1 MLAANASKSM
11 KRKSKF
17 VTYTPRFAAIAMLAS
32 ALFSSPGLA
41 QEQVASSEEKKP
53 KRGNRLMEEV
63 IVVAQK
69 RSENAQDVPIA
80 LAAFSNEKLDAMGI
94 DDAKD
99 LAQFTPGMYY
109 GQTVNFAVIY
119 IRGVGSDAFLPDSD
133 PSVATYIDGIYYPF
147 ANGQSQAFGAV
158 ERIEVLKGPQGTLFG
173 RNSTGGA
180 INIITKSPGDVTEVS
195 LQASYERFDTLSRRV
210 HLSAPVNDQLAF
222 SFSYTATDAE
232 NYYDCTRGDG
242 NGGFETCPDEQSEG
256 YRYKMRLT
264 PRDDMELNLAYIK
277 FDQYGV
283 SSTAMPNVAPS
294 LLSQV
299 QGIQAAEDDY
309 EVKVNVPSY
318 FSLDNDVFY
327 GQFVWNTDW
336 FDLKLLGSWQEIVT
350 DNVYDFDGSEQPFI
364 LFDAK
369 GQFAD
374 VKTQEIQIVSNENS
388 PAWLD
393 WIVGAFHIN
402 QEAGFPINSLGA
414 AGLDTLISDVTSLF
428 PPGAQDAIDA
438 FLATIGA
445 PNGSVALVSLQ
456 AAESKAYFAQTT
468 IRMFDDV
475 LALTLGGRYQEE
487 TRKVIES
494 SSNLLNAD
502 GSFTEIQ
509 SYRGTSNDDNNFSPK
524 VSLAYTPWDDVMFY
538 ASYTQGFKSGT
549 YNTVNVYDPP
559 EFVEA
564 ETVTTYELGL
574 KSQFFDRA
582 LTFNA
587 AIFENT
593 IDNLQ
598 VQFISLLSGGAVSLE
613 NAGGAKIK
621 GVDMDLQWVPLP
633 NLNPNMVLAL
643 SGSYLDS
650 EYTEYEDGSGYNEG
664 DGLYNGGTGNFTGN
678 RVTRTPEFSGSF
690 GVNQLIN
697 LGDFGELELNSTVYY
712 NDGFFFLAQ
721 NSDISWEENYYI
733 VDASVSLLHFGSN
746 VRLTAFGKNLNGAK
760 YNYSQFHTDAGR
772 SDYLAPPTSFGLRVA
787 WDWADE

>member
-1 MLAANASKSM
+1 M
-11 KRKSKF
+11 
-17 VTYTPRFAAIAMLAS
+17 
-32 ALFSSPGLA
+32 
-41 QEQVASSEEKKP
+41 
-53 KRGNRLMEEV
+53 
-63 IVVAQK
+63 
-69 RSENAQDVPIA
+69 
-80 LAAFSNEKLDAMGI
+80 
-94 DDAKD
+94 
-99 LAQFTPGMYY
+99 
-109 GQTVNFAVIY
+109 
-119 IRGVGSDAFLPDSD
+119 
-133 PSVATYIDGIYYPF
+133 
-147 ANGQSQAFGAV
+147 
-158 ERIEVLKGPQGTLFG
+158 
-173 RNSTGGA
+173 
-180 INIITKSPGDVTEVS
+180 
-195 LQASYERFDTLSRRV
+195 
-210 HLSAPVNDQLAF
+210 
-222 SFSYTATDAE
+222 
-232 NYYDCTRGDG
+232 
-242 NGGFETCPDEQSEG
+242 
-256 YRYKMRLT
+256 
-264 PRDDMELNLAYIK
+264 
-277 FDQYGV
+277 
-283 SSTAMPNVAPS
+283 
-294 LLSQV
+294 
-299 QGIQAAEDDY
+299 
-309 EVKVNVPSY
+309 
-318 FSLDNDVFY
+318 
-327 GQFVWNTDW
+327 
-336 FDLKLLGSWQEIVT
+336 
-350 DNVYDFDGSEQPFI
+350 
-364 LFDAK
+364 
-369 GQFAD
+369 
-374 VKTQEIQIVSNENS
+374 KTQEIQIVSNENS

-402 QEAGFPINSLGA
+402 QEAGFPLNSLGA